1 MAITYIVG
9 NPGSGKTYF
18 AVNQIYEYFVLPTL
32 PNKRILGFEIKRKL
46 KIFDYLYCYT
56 NINGLKFD
64 ISDKLISFDFDIFY
78 LNLTHL
84 YNLYNQG
91 LNDDE
96 LNIKA
101 N

>member
-46 KIFDYLYCYT
+46 K
-56 NINGLKFD
+56 
-64 ISDKLISFDFDIFY
+64 
-78 LNLTHL
+78 
-84 YNLYNQG
+84 
-91 LNDDE
+91 
-96 LNIKA
+96 
-101 N
+101 